1 MMNNDS
7 MKQWAYE
14 KFTMFQNESNMD
26 SEFAEAANGP
36 IHNKNFGFI
45 SKNKPTRSNSGY
57 SQLIFFIDV
66 IRG

>member
-1 MMNNDS
+1 
-7 MKQWAYE
+7 
-14 KFTMFQNESNMD
+14 MFQNESNMD